1 MINLSKGFVLRVLP
15 SAPYVPVN
23 GTGFCLPE
31 HFYFVKDVYNR
42 GMVRRKREIDMLN
55 GPLVKGILL
64 FAMPLM
70 LSNLLQ
76 IGLNAADTI
85 IVGKFSGQHALA
97 AVGATGS
104 IINLVVSLFNGI
116 AIGANILIASLIGK
130 GDRHLIKDGVHTS
143 YFIAIVGGV
152 VLMIAGSILTMPLL
166 HLINTPDDIISLS
179 ALYMRIY
186 FVGAL
191 PLLVY
196 NFGAAIL
203 RSKGDTAR
211 PARYLMISGV
221 VNVLLNLLTVVVLK
235 WSVAGVAV
243 STVISEM
250 LSAYLVTRALMKEED
265 ETKLVVRDIRMNVQ
279 QIREVLKVGIPTGL
293 QSSMWGIP
301 NMAIQS
307 AINSFGSIVV
317 AGDSAALNLE
327 SFVYIGMGAIGN
339 AAVTFISQNYGAKNK
354 KRIGQIITVTTVLIA
369 LVSFLEGAIIY
380 GNGSFF
386 LSLYTNDPLVVEA
399 GKLRLAY
406 VTFWLFL
413 NGILDIPADGLRG
426 MGYGTLPTLIMFIGI
441 VCVRVVYV
449 YTVFTYFRTMPALYL
464 CYPLSWIIT
473 MILQFFFFFMVYRK
487 MPSEVQG

>member
-1 MINLSKGFVLRVLP
+1 M
-15 SAPYVPVN
+15 A
-23 GTGFCLPE
+23 
-31 HFYFVKDVYNR
+31 
-42 GMVRRKREIDMLN
+42 RKKQEIDMLH

-64 FAMPLM
+64 FALPLM

-130 GDRHLIKDGVHTS
+130 GDRHLIRDGVHTS
-143 YFIAIVGGV
+143 YFIAVVGGFI
-152 VLMIAGSILTMPLL
+152 LMIIGNILTVPML

-211 PARYLMISGV
+211 PARYLMISGI
-221 VNVLLNLLTVVVLK
+221 VNVVLNLLTVVVLK
-235 WSVAGVAV
+235 WSVAGVAI
-243 STVISEM
+243 STVISET
-250 LSAYLVTRALMKEED
+250 LSAFLVTKALMKEED
-265 ETKLVVRDIRMNVQ
+265 ETRLVLKDIRMNPV
-279 QIREVLKVGIPTGL
+279 QIREILKVGIPTGL
-293 QSSMWGIP
+293 QSSMWGIS

-307 AINSFGSIVV
+307 AINSFGSIIV

-339 AAVTFISQNYGAKNK
+339 AAVTFVSQNYGAKNK
-354 KRIGQIITVTTVLIA
+354 KRIGEIIAVTTVLIA
-369 LVSFLEGAIIY
+369 VISFLEGAIIHF
-380 GNGSFF
+380 NGSFF
-386 LSLYTNDPLVVEA
+386 LSLYTDEPLVVEA

-406 VTFWLFL
+406 VTYWLFL

-426 MGYGTLPTLIMFIGI
+426 MGYGTLPTLIMFVGI

-449 YTVFTYFRTMPALYL
+449 YTIFAYFRTMPALYM
-464 CYPLSWIIT
+464 CYPVSWIVT
-473 MILQFFFFFMVYRK
+473 MILQFTVFFHVYRK
-487 MPSEVQG
+487 MPS

>member
-1 MINLSKGFVLRVLP
+1 M
-15 SAPYVPVN
+15 A
-23 GTGFCLPE
+23 
-31 HFYFVKDVYNR
+31 
-42 GMVRRKREIDMLN
+42 RKKQEIDMLH

-64 FAMPLM
+64 FALPLM

-130 GDRHLIKDGVHTS
+130 GDRHLIRDGVHTS
-143 YFIAIVGGV
+143 YFIAVVGGII
-152 VLMIAGSILTMPLL
+152 LMIIGNRLTVPML
-166 HLINTPDDIISLS
+166 HLINTPDDIISVS

-211 PARYLMISGV
+211 PARYLMISGI

-235 WSVAGVAV
+235 WSVAGVAI
-243 STVISEM
+243 STVISET
-250 LSAYLVTRALMKEED
+250 LSAFLVTKALMKEED
-265 ETKLVVRDIRMNVQ
+265 ETRLVLKDIRMNPV
-279 QIREVLKVGIPTGL
+279 QIREILKVGIPTGL
-293 QSSMWGIP
+293 QSSMWGIS

-307 AINSFGSIVV
+307 AINSFGSIIV

-339 AAVTFISQNYGAKNK
+339 AAVTFVSQNYGAKNK
-354 KRIGQIITVTTVLIA
+354 KRIGEIIAVTTVLIA
-369 LVSFLEGAIIY
+369 VISFLEGAIIHF
-380 GNGSFF
+380 NGSFF
-386 LSLYTNDPLVVEA
+386 LSLYTDEPLVVEA

-426 MGYGTLPTLIMFIGI
+426 MGYGTLPTLIMFVGI

-449 YTVFTYFRTMPALYL
+449 YTIFAYFRTMPALYM
-464 CYPLSWIIT
+464 CYPVSWIVT
-473 MILQFFFFFMVYRK
+473 MILQFTVFFHVYRK
-487 MPSEVQG
+487 MPS

>member
-1 MINLSKGFVLRVLP
+1 M
-15 SAPYVPVN
+15 A
-23 GTGFCLPE
+23 
-31 HFYFVKDVYNR
+31 
-42 GMVRRKREIDMLN
+42 RKKQEIDMLH

-64 FAMPLM
+64 FALPLM

-130 GDRHLIKDGVHTS
+130 GDRHLIRDGVHTS
-143 YFIAIVGGV
+143 YFIAVIGGII
-152 VLMIAGSILTMPLL
+152 LMIIGNILTVPML

-211 PARYLMISGV
+211 PARYLMISGI
-221 VNVLLNLLTVVVLK
+221 VNVVLNLLTVVVLK
-235 WSVAGVAV
+235 WSVAGVAI
-243 STVISEM
+243 STVISET
-250 LSAYLVTRALMKEED
+250 LSAFLVTKALMKEED
-265 ETKLVVRDIRMNVQ
+265 ETRLVLKDIRMNPV
-279 QIREVLKVGIPTGL
+279 QIREILKVGIPTGL
-293 QSSMWGIP
+293 QSSMWGIS

-307 AINSFGSIVV
+307 AINSFGSIIV

-339 AAVTFISQNYGAKNK
+339 AAVTFVSQNYGAKNK
-354 KRIGQIITVTTVLIA
+354 KRIGEIIAVTTVLIA
-369 LVSFLEGAIIY
+369 VISFLEGAIIHF
-380 GNGSFF
+380 NGSFF
-386 LSLYTNDPLVVEA
+386 LSLYTDEPLVVEA

-426 MGYGTLPTLIMFIGI
+426 MGYGTLPTLIMFVGI

-449 YTVFTYFRTMPALYL
+449 YTIFAYFKTMPALYM
-464 CYPLSWIIT
+464 CYPVSWIVT
-473 MILQFFFFFMVYRK
+473 MILQFTVFFHVYRK
-487 MPSEVQG
+487 MPS

>member
-1 MINLSKGFVLRVLP
+1 M
-15 SAPYVPVN
+15 A
-23 GTGFCLPE
+23 
-31 HFYFVKDVYNR
+31 
-42 GMVRRKREIDMLN
+42 RKKQEIDMLH

-64 FAMPLM
+64 FALPLM

-130 GDRHLIKDGVHTS
+130 GDRHLIRDGVHTS
-143 YFIAIVGGV
+143 YFIAVVGGFI
-152 VLMIAGSILTMPLL
+152 LMIIGNILTVPML

-211 PARYLMISGV
+211 PARYLMISGI
-221 VNVLLNLLTVVVLK
+221 VNVVLNLLTVVVLK
-235 WSVAGVAV
+235 WSVAGVAI
-243 STVISEM
+243 STVISET
-250 LSAYLVTRALMKEED
+250 LSAFLVTKALMKEED
-265 ETKLVVRDIRMNVQ
+265 ETRLVLKDIRMNPV
-279 QIREVLKVGIPTGL
+279 QIREILKVGIPTGL
-293 QSSMWGIP
+293 QSSMWGIS

-307 AINSFGSIVV
+307 AINSFGSVIV

-339 AAVTFISQNYGAKNK
+339 AAVTFVSQNYGAKNK
-354 KRIGQIITVTTVLIA
+354 KRIGEIIAVTTVLIA
-369 LVSFLEGAIIY
+369 VISFLEGAIIHF
-380 GNGSFF
+380 NGSFF
-386 LSLYTNDPLVVEA
+386 LSLYTDEPLVVEA

-426 MGYGTLPTLIMFIGI
+426 MGYGTLPTLIMFVGI

-449 YTVFTYFRTMPALYL
+449 YTIFAYFRTMPALYL
-464 CYPLSWIIT
+464 CYPVSWIVT
-473 MILQFFFFFMVYRK
+473 MILQFTVFFHVYRK
-487 MPSEVQG
+487 IPS